1 MTTKSLGHLTTTARI
16 IPLAAAIAA
25 AAVGT
30 AHASERLDVASA
42 YSTQN
47 LFGQSAKNISERI
60 KMMSSGE
67 FEFAV
72 HDPGELVP
80 PFEIFNSVSS
90 GAIPAGWTSIAYL
103 SGNLPIANLYGA
115 LPFSPP
121 AEAVFSWTSAG
132 EGSEL
137 LQKALDPYN
146 VKFLACSYLPQEPGG
161 WFNKEINSTDDLN
174 GLSMRISGLGA
185 QVLNKFGA
193 STQLIPG
200 NEVYLSLERG
210 RVDAA
215 EFSIPQVDSAMGLDE
230 IAEYYYFPGWQQG
243 AGWLAL
249 LINQS
254 VWDGYSDAQRGQIS
268 TACQANIQK
277 EADEV
282 IPAQVETLRELE
294 ESGVKIRRFPDEVL
308 NALHDSWDEVRSELM
323 AKSPEFDEAYT
334 SLMEHAEKM
343 QQWHDLQTLPSKTDV
358 QGD

>member
-115 LPFSPP
+115 KRM
-121 AEAVFSWTSAG
+121 VRQNH
-132 EGSEL
+132 SEL
-137 LQKALDPYN
+137 TLLKQHSRVNLDPHRVPRN
-146 VKFLACSYLPQEPGG
+146 HLAHRRL
-161 WFNKEINSTDDLN
+161 
-174 GLSMRISGLGA
+174 LG
-185 QVLNKFGA
+185 F
-193 STQLIPG
+193 
-200 NEVYLSLERG
+200 
-210 RVDAA
+210 
-215 EFSIPQVDSAMGLDE
+215 
-230 IAEYYYFPGWQQG
+230 
-243 AGWLAL
+243 
-249 LINQS
+249 
-254 VWDGYSDAQRGQIS
+254 
-268 TACQANIQK
+268 
-277 EADEV
+277 
-282 IPAQVETLRELE
+282 
-294 ESGVKIRRFPDEVL
+294 
-308 NALHDSWDEVRSELM
+308 
-323 AKSPEFDEAYT
+323 
-334 SLMEHAEKM
+334 
-343 QQWHDLQTLPSKTDV
+343 
-358 QGD
+358 